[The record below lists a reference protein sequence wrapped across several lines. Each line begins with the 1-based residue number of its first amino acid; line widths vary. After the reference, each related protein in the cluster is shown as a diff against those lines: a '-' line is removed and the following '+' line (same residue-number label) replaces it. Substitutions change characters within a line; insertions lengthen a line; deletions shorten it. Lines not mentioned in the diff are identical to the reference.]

1 MRRSWVRRSWIRILV
16 VPSVLILGACQDEA
30 PELTIQ
36 EGAEV
41 ARVADPA
48 ASELL
53 RSLVGRLTGAMEE
66 GGPIAAI
73 DFCSTEAIPLTLQV
87 QEGLDEGMVLKR
99 TSFRYRNPDN
109 APDEAEEEALVHF
122 EDAIAAGES
131 SPATYVQKVSEDEY
145 RFYRAL
151 YLGEVC
157 LQCHGE
163 SDSMDP
169 GVLAAL
175 QERYPGD
182 LALGYKAGDF
192 RGVVRVSVPASKIVL
207 PAQG

>member
-1 MRRSWVRRSWIRILV
+1 MRRMRLWIAV
-16 VPSVLILGACQDEA
+16 VPLVLASGACQETA
-30 PELTIQ
+30 PDLTIQ
-36 EGAEV
+36 EGEEV
-41 ARVADPA
+41 ARIADPA

-66 GGPIAAI
+66 GGPVAAI

-87 QEGLDEGMVLKR
+87 QEGLEQGLVLKR

-122 EDAIAAGES
+122 EDALAAGES
-131 SPATYVQKVSEDEY
+131 SPATYVQKVSDSEY

-163 SDSMDP
+163 PDSMDP

-192 RGVVRVSVPASKIVL
+192 RGVVRVTVPASRVVL

>member
-1 MRRSWVRRSWIRILV
+1 MRRMRLWITV
-16 VPSVLILGACQDEA
+16 VPLVLASGACQETASD
-30 PELTIQ
+30 LTLQ
-36 EGAEV
+36 EGEEV
-41 ARVADPA
+41 ARIAGPA

-53 RSLVGRLTGAMEE
+53 RTLVGRLTGAMEE
-66 GGPIAAI
+66 GGPVAAI
-73 DFCSTEAIPLTLQV
+73 DFCSTEAIPLTHQV
-87 QEGLDEGMVLKR
+87 QDGLAEGLVLKR
-99 TSFRYRNPDN
+99 TSFRYRNPEN

-131 SPATYVQKVSEDEY
+131 SPATFVQKVSDDEY

-163 SDSMDP
+163 ADSMDP
-169 GVLAAL
+169 EVLATL

-182 LALGYKAGDF
+182 LATGFKAGDF
-192 RGVVRVSVPASKIVL
+192 RGVVRISVPASKIVL